1 MAWVVLA
8 EKILP
13 YLCMPNLM
21 LLKPHMHCL
30 LPQISFYNVA
40 EVCHVLTFH
49 GSHGVTVVSHR
60 MDRQGEAV

>member
-1 MAWVVLA
+1 
-8 EKILP
+8 
-13 YLCMPNLM
+13 MPNLM